1 MAPKWRLIMNIL
13 EVAKNYTK
21 NSGKMLIGK
30 TVSSFARLQTTNKET
45 LLKTLQTGSV
55 IAAGML
61 LASKLF
67 GLQVV
72 LGLMGGTIMLADI
85 LEKVEDE
92 EQRERI
98 EKAFKTAK
106 EKNVSAEDLMTEVLE
121 LTKK

>member
-1 MAPKWRLIMNIL
+1 MNIL

-21 NSGKMLIGK
+21 SSGKMLIGK
-30 TVSSFARLQTTNKET
+30 TVSSFARLQTTKKET
-45 LLKTLQTGSV
+45 LVKTLQTGSV